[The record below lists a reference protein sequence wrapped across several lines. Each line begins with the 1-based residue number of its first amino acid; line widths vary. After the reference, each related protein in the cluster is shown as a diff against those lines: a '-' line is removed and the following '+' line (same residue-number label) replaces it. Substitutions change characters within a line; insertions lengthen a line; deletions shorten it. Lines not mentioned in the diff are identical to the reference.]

1 MWNGPSIWW
10 RSGCWHCWLWLDLT
24 CSCTLAYSLAGIPDL
39 ALFYCRRTPEEA
51 FRLIPLGY
59 LSFLMLIILLIW
71 LMTRLDIVG
80 WRAGLVFGLKVGAL
94 IWGALR
100 LGLLSISTAS
110 PILLLGWFLGQT
122 VELGITG
129 MVLGSG
135 LASDRLRSL
144 LAKVVVFL
152 VVTVVLAIIFQN
164 IGNSHIM
171 P

>member
-1 MWNGPSIWW
+1 
-10 RSGCWHCWLWLDLT
+10 
-24 CSCTLAYSLAGIPDL
+24 
-39 ALFYCRRTPEEA
+39 
-51 FRLIPLGY
+51 
-59 LSFLMLIILLIW
+59 MLIILLIW

>member
-1 MWNGPSIWW
+1 MKRAKHLVKIG
-10 RSGCWHCWLWLDLT
+10 L
-24 CSCTLAYSLAGIPDL
+24 L
-39 ALFYCRRTPEEA
+39 ALLAVIGFDLFLHAGVLASWYSRPSPFLLPPEEA

-94 IWGALR
+94 IWAAGT

-110 PILLLGWFLGQT
+110 VSLLVGWFLGQT

-135 LASDRLRSL
+135 LATDHLRSL
-144 LAKVVVFL
+144 LVKVLVFF
-152 VVTVVLAIIFQN
+152 VITVVLAVLLQN
-164 IGNSHIM
+164 TGNLHTM